1 MRKALLKYLRDHSIL
16 MTEGKQDSICYMVHE
31 QIGHSGLTLADAA
44 DYFSF
49 MFRKLFIRIKRYFSK
64 EEFWLHACKS
74 MSRLKKK

>member
-49 MFRKLFIRIKRYFSK
+49 MFRKLFKDF
-64 EEFWLHACKS
+64 
-74 MSRLKKK
+74 